1 VETTRF
7 TTVRSGHNAEQSS
20 IGRAAADKIVKLFLD
35 SSALAKR
42 YVAETGSEDVDS
54 LCRRATVLGVSIICV
69 PEVISALCRLRREK
83 KLNLHE
89 YESAKQAFAA
99 DLRDAIVCGI
109 NEPVIQ
115 RSLTVLE
122 KCPVRAM
129 DALHIG
135 CALEWKNALFV
146 SSDKQQLAAA
156 KAMGLKTRKI

>member
-1 VETTRF
+1 MR
-7 TTVRSGHNAEQSS
+7 
-20 IGRAAADKIVKLFLD
+20 LFLD

-42 YVAETGSEDVDS
+42 YIAETGSEDVDI
-54 LCRRATVLGVSIICV
+54 LCRRATVVAVSIICV
-69 PEVISALCRLRREK
+69 PEVIAALCRLRREK
-83 KLNLHE
+83 IINQHE

-99 DLRDAIVCGI
+99 DLRDVIVCGI

-115 RSLTVLE
+115 RSLAVLE
-122 KCPVRAM
+122 KCPARAM

-156 KAMGLKTRKI
+156 RTMGLKTKRV